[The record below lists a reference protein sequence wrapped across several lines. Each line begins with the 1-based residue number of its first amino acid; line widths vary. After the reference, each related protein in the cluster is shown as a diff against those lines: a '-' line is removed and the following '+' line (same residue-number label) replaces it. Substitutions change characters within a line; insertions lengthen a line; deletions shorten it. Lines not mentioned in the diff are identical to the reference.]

1 MKYSLIAKLMPV
13 ILDKTV
19 YGYLEKDG
27 ANMIKEVRKK
37 IKREYKAMVL
47 RTPGLEKGNSLE
59 KNLII
64 GCYLL
69 SFVKAAPE
77 LVDEERFS
85 GIIKALCDEMVR
97 RGKEDDSMF
106 SEKTIK
112 GRESAAIHSQS
123 SDCEMGWVSSFKR
136 IDKDS
141 YEFTYTKCGLCELG
155 RREGCFHLIK
165 YLCQTD
171 MVSFDLGG
179 ARLVREHTIA
189 NGNSFCDF
197 HVYRKG
203 VAK

>member
-1 MKYSLIAKLMPV
+1 MKYLLMAKLMPL

-19 YGYLEKDG
+19 YGYLEKNG
-27 ANMIKEVRKK
+27 ADMTKEVRKK

-47 RTPGLEKGNSLE
+47 RTPGLENGNSLE
-59 KNLII
+59 INLYI

-69 SFVKAAPE
+69 SFVKTAPE
-77 LVDEERFS
+77 IVNEERFS

-97 RGKEDDSMF
+97 RGKEDNSMF

-112 GRESAAIHSQS
+112 SRESAAIQSQS
-123 SDCEMGWVSSFKR
+123 SNREMGWVSTFKR

-165 YLCQTD
+165 YLCRTD
-171 MVSFDLGG
+171 ISQ
-179 ARLVREHTIA
+179 
-189 NGNSFCDF
+189 
-197 HVYRKG
+197 
-203 VAK
+203 